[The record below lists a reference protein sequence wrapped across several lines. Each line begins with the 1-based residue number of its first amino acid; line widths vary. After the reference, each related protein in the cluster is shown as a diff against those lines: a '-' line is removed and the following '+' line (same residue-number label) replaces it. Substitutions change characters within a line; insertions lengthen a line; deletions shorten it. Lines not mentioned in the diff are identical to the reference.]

1 VNLAYFIAKRYFFS
15 RKKKTFI
22 HVISLISMLV
32 VGVSTMALIIV
43 LSVFNGLEGL
53 LRNMYGSFE
62 ADVVVL
68 PSEGKT
74 FELSPEL
81 YETVSATAGVMS
93 VADVIED
100 NVLVKYNNAQR
111 VVTMKGVGEAF
122 QTQGRFKDAITYGD
136 MVLKKDSVAY
146 ALIGR
151 GIQYDLS
158 VNIQDDF
165 HPLLIYYPK
174 DLAPGQMNPERL
186 FAQRPILVGG
196 VFAVEK
202 YFDERLLYVPVEF
215 AQDLFQYTT
224 ERSALELKL
233 DAGHNPEEVKSAL
246 QSALGPSF
254 TIKLNE
260 ELHSSLYRILKWEKL
275 FVFLTFG
282 VILAIGSINIYFSLS
297 MLVISKKKDWAVLK
311 ALGSPGELLRR
322 IVLANGAL
330 IALGG
335 AFSGLILGLLVC
347 WLQQTFGWIGMG
359 VPGAISDAYPV
370 SIQAL
375 DVLATV
381 LLVIV
386 ITVLSSIQPAR
397 KAANADDLNN
407 LS

>member
-1 VNLAYFIAKRYFFS
+1 MNLAYFIAKRYFFS

-62 ADVVVL
+62 ADIVVL
-68 PSEGKT
+68 PTAGKT
-74 FELSPEL
+74 FQLSPEL
-81 YETVSATAGVMS
+81 LEEVASTPGVAS
-93 VADVIED
+93 VVDVIED

-111 VVTMKGVGEAF
+111 VVRLKGVGADF
-122 QTQGRFKDAITYGD
+122 LKQGRFKDAITYGE

-146 ALIGR
+146 ALVGR

-158 VNIQDDF
+158 INIQDDY
-165 HPLLIYYPK
+165 HPLLIFIPK
-174 DLAPGQMNPERL
+174 DVAPGQMNPERL

-202 YFDERLLYVPVEF
+202 YFDESFLYVPVEF

-224 ERSALELKL
+224 RRSALELKL
-233 DAGHNPEEVKSAL
+233 TGHQQPEDVKAAL
-246 QSALGPSF
+246 QSALGSDYI
-254 TIKLNE
+254 IKLNE
-260 ELHSSLYRILKWEKL
+260 EIHSGLYRILQWEKL

-282 VILAIGSINIYFSLS
+282 IILAIGSINIYFSLS
-297 MLVISKKKDWAVLK
+297 MLVISKKKDWAVIK
-311 ALGSPGELLRR
+311 ALGAPAVLLRR

-335 AFSGLILGLLVC
+335 AFSGLFLGLLIC
-347 WLQQTFGWIGMG
+347 WLQQRFGWISMG

-370 SIQAL
+370 QIQVW

-381 LLVIV
+381 VLVIL
-386 ITVLSSIQPAR
+386 ITVFSSIQPAR
-397 KAANADDLNN
+397 KAANKDDHSN